1 MRNFVVGE
9 FQCKCCGDLPENAR
23 SNEVALVD
31 NLLDQVRDV
40 FGHEIKVNS
49 GYRCPRHNAKVG
61 GVKNSQHLTG
71 EAADICAETRGY
83 QNITDWKMANQ
94 DIVRAI
100 LKVGRFDQLILENV
114 GEKDLLPTWVH
125 VSFSR
130 KGNRGQVMKKVV
142 GKKGYLAL
150 STEEI
155 CKLLGAGFIT
165 KSP

>member
-130 KGNRGQVMKKVV
+130 RGNRGQVMKKVV

>member
-9 FQCKCCGDLPENAR
+9 FQCKCCGELPENAR

-83 QNITDWKMANQ
+83 RNITDWKMANQ

-130 KGNRGQVMKKVV
+130 KGNRGQVMKKVI
-142 GKKGYLAL
+142 GKQGYVAL

>member
-71 EAADICAETRGY
+71 EAADICAETKGY

-130 KGNRGQVMKKVV
+130 KGNRGQVLKKVV
-142 GKKGYLAL
+142 GKKGYSNL

>member
-83 QNITDWKMANQ
+83 RNIMDWKMANQ

-130 KGNRGQVMKKVV
+130 KSNRGQVMKKVI
-142 GKKGYLAL
+142 GKKGYVAL

>member
-83 QNITDWKMANQ
+83 RNITDWKMANQ

-130 KGNRGQVMKKVV
+130 KGNRGQVMKKVI
-142 GKKGYLAL
+142 GKKGYVAL

-155 CKLLGAGFIT
+155 CKLLGAGFII
-165 KSP
+165 K